1 MDLFSTQFLISILQI
16 VWIDILLSGDNAVVI
31 ALACRSLPAHQ
42 KRLGILLGAGT
53 AVALRIVFALVIS
66 ILLGVPFLRIAGGLL
81 LFWIAVKL
89 IVGEDE
95 GEHHI
100 AEANSLWR
108 AVRTIAIAD
117 AVMSLDNVVAIA
129 AAANGDLVL
138 LVIGL
143 VLTVPLIV
151 AGSTLIT
158 GLLERF
164 PILVILGGALLG
176 WVAGEMLVT
185 DAAIT
190 ARVGAAAAEQWHI
203 YVEVAGAVLV
213 VLVGR
218 GRHWLAHRHAHPA
231 D

>member
-1 MDLFSTQFLISILQI
+1 MSVAEPHFWLALVEII
-16 VWIDILLSGDNAVVI
+16 WINVLLSGDNAVVI
-31 ALACRSLPAHQ
+31 ALACR
-42 KRLGILLGAGT
+42 RLTRRQRTWGMSLGAGVALLLRLAFT
-53 AVALRIVFALVIS
+53 IVAAELLSLPWLKVVGAVALFY
-66 ILLGVPFLRIAGGLL
+66 
-81 LFWIAVKL
+81 IAVDL
-89 IVGEDE
+89 VGSGDDDE
-95 GEHHI
+95 KDVK
-100 AEANSLWR
+100 ASDSLLR
-108 AVRTIAIAD
+108 AVLTIAVAD
-117 AVMSLDNVVAIA
+117 LVMSLDNVVAIA